1 MKIINLGIF
10 AHVDAGKTTL
20 TENILLDSHLTKE
33 LGKVEK
39 QTSHV
44 DTMDLER
51 SMGIT
56 IQSTSVRIELENT
69 VINLIDTPGH
79 ADLYSEVERVIPVID
94 GAVVIVS
101 AVEGVQA
108 QTVKILSLLQSQGV
122 RILFFINKLDAV
134 GADLSLIHI

>member
-56 IQSTSVRIELENT
+56 IQSYLCAHRSWK
-69 VINLIDTPGH
+69 TP
-79 ADLYSEVERVIPVID
+79 
-94 GAVVIVS
+94 
-101 AVEGVQA
+101 
-108 QTVKILSLLQSQGV
+108 
-122 RILFFINKLDAV
+122 
-134 GADLSLIHI
+134 